1 MKKIIFKKI
10 LIDLI
15 VFFLLFSLSISLIIW
30 VLQAINYLDFVV
42 EDGHGFIV
50 YLKYTLLNFPK
61 IFSKVFSLIL
71 FFSFSY
77 IILRYEYKNELII
90 FWNFGISKLKFTNI
104 FIKFSILFLIVHLII
119 NTIIVPNLQD
129 KARSYIR
136 SSNID
141 FFENILKPK
150 KFIDVINNLTIF
162 FEDKMINGNLK
173 NIYLRDNSKE
183 SGYQIT
189 IAKKA
194 KFEKRGSKKILV
206 LYDGKTQ
213 NIINGT
219 LSEFKFAKSDFGI
232 EGFDSK
238 STTQIKTQEH
248 TTIDLLKCMRSLQE
262 VIKIEKNNMATYGF
276 NNCRLNNLINVNQEL
291 YTRIILPFYNTFLVM
306 LSLLLILKSKN
317 DSNFNFY
324 KNTVYLLGFLTVICL
339 ETSTKFLTKDIVDN
353 YIFIALPFVL
363 FFLIYYYFIKKTK
376 IKKL

>member
-15 VFFLLFSLSISLIIW
+15 VFFLLCALSISLIIW

-61 IFSKVFSLIL
+61 IFSKIFSLML

-77 IILRYEYKNELII
+77 VILKYEYKNELII

-104 FIKFSILFLIVHLII
+104 FIKFSIIFLIIHLLINIFII
-119 NTIIVPNLQD
+119 PNFQD

-141 FFENILKPK
+141 FFENMLKPK

-162 FEDKMINGNLK
+162 FEDKTVDGNLK

-183 SGYQIT
+183 NGYQIT

-194 KFEKRGSKKILV
+194 KFEKKEKEKILV

-248 TTIDLLKCMRSLQE
+248 STIDLLKCMRSLQR
-262 VIKIEKNNMATYGF
+262 VIKKEKNIMATYGF
-276 NNCRLNNLINVNQEL
+276 NNCRLNNLKNINQEL
-291 YTRIILPFYNTFLVM
+291 YTRIILPFYNIFLVM

-324 KNTVYLLGFLTVICL
+324 KNTIYLLGFTTVIFL
-339 ETSTKFLTKDIVDN
+339 ETSTKFLTKNIEDN
-353 YIFIALPFVL
+353 YILIALPFIL
-363 FFLIYYYFIKKTK
+363 FFLIYYYFIKKMN
-376 IKKL
+376 IKKI